1 MLRPYTCGLSVLNW
15 QKWWPPLG
23 LEPPNVLYSTLR
35 WIEKD
40 NCLVSGFSQIP
51 ASPCALCTLLPF
63 SSLHKNVSK
72 VRRQPGEETFAVLA
86 LQKTLG
92 LNISHSSPKIT
103 HPQKKKPKRQQC
115 TFSFQEI
122 NHDLQGSLYLK
133 LKHEEP
139 NNIYDALCLGKY
151 PV

>member
-1 MLRPYTCGLSVLNW
+1 M
-15 QKWWPPLG
+15 
-23 LEPPNVLYSTLR
+23 LYSTLR

-72 VRRQPGEETFAVLA
+72 VRRQPGETFAVLA

-103 HPQKKKPKRQQC
+103 HPQKKNPKRQQC

-133 LKHEEP
+133 LKHEYTTHYALGSIRYRSYKSVISRWLIIIYP
-139 NNIYDALCLGKY
+139 NGGILKGRGGA
-151 PV
+151 